1 MDQNRENLF
10 NYIMRNVRWLTVSQL
25 LTLMLEVVREMQFRE
40 SMGRVNMVNPPPE
53 NQEDDDLDSVAEFSD

>member
-40 SMGRVNMVNPPPE
+40 PSQHG
-53 NQEDDDLDSVAEFSD
+53 SVAEFGD

>member
-53 NQEDDDLDSVAEFSD
+53 NQEDDLDSVAEFSD